1 MSCRGSA
8 RAAWLAAAMLGLWAA
23 EATAQSPAAES
34 KAEAAPVVDAARS
47 HDHSLLMMPIP
58 ISDPAIG
65 NGLAIGAGVLYHAG
79 GSQRPWVTGGGAFY
93 TDNGSKGAA
102 VFQKAFLA
110 QDRFRLAAGAGVGS
124 VNVDFYGIGPAAGER
139 GVSIPINQ
147 KAGFAG
153 GQALMQV
160 APHLYAGLQ
169 YRFID
174 MKTTIQAES
183 ALFPDLDIPSVE
195 LDTVSSALGLAG
207 EYDTRDNEYQPTRGV
222 YVTGAWL
229 VADEAWGSDRDYS
242 RAELRINGYRRLND
256 KTVLAWRA
264 SGCWAGDSA
273 PFYDICNYGSQSD
286 LRGYVSGQYRDRTL
300 AAVQVELRRAL
311 FGRFGVVAFAGVGG
325 VGQNFGDITD
335 ELLPSAGVGLRYE
348 ASRKYGVNVGID
360 YAVGEESSAVY
371 FRIGEAF

>member
-1 MSCRGSA
+1 MSFRGSA
-8 RAAWLAAAMLGLWAA
+8 GAVCVTAAALSFWVS
-23 EATAQSPAAES
+23 ETTAQSLEEARPDAELADEKPS
-34 KAEAAPVVDAARS
+34 SRDR
-47 HDHSLLMMPIP
+47 SLLAMPIP

-65 NGLAIGAGVLYHAG
+65 NGLAIGAGVLYRAG

-110 QDRFRLAAGAGVGS
+110 QDRFRLTAGAGVGS

-147 KAGFAG
+147 KAGFVGAQG
-153 GQALMQV
+153 LMQV

-174 MKTTIQAES
+174 MKTTIQAEI
-183 ALFPDLDIPSVE
+183 APFPDLDIPPAE
-195 LDTVSSALGLAG
+195 LNTMSSALGLAG
-207 EYDTRDNEYQPTRGV
+207 EYDTRDNEYQPTQGV
-222 YVTGAWL
+222 YITGVWL

-242 RAELRINGYRRLND
+242 RAEFRVNGYRRLND
-256 KTVLAWRA
+256 KTIFAWRA
-264 SGCWAGDSA
+264 SSCWAGDDA

-286 LRGYVSGQYRDRTL
+286 LRGYVSGQYRDRAL
-300 AAVQVELRRAL
+300 AAAQVEVRRRL
-311 FGRFGVVAFAGVGG
+311 FGRFGMVAFAGVGG
-325 VGQNFGDITD
+325 VGSNFGDITD

-348 ASRKYGVNVGID
+348 ASRKYGVNIGID
-360 YAVGEESSAVY
+360 YAVGDESSAFY